1 MSTGSGCCVTGA
13 ADAVQ
18 GRGLAVLS
26 RACRVAATRGVVL
39 GAMSLGLAGCGANGE
54 LAPVNWW
61 HDLEGGT
68 IAQSRPP
75 PPNIDQP
82 FPSLGTVPTR
92 PVAIDSKTRATIT
105 ARLLADRANA
115 HYVDQLMPLPAP
127 VTAKPATASP
137 PGAPPFGQP
146 AAATDPDSQMNA
158 SLPAAT
164 ATPPSATKSAAPADL
179 LGPPTAGAPPA
190 TDAALMPTVPAG
202 PPAAARLPGVLTTTV
217 ATPPPPTP
225 PPVVV
230 RPVFVAG
237 APLPIPFAQGSAT
250 VPGAALPA
258 LRQLAARRG
267 TAAVAVTG
275 YGDAPNTDIDLQT
288 ASMSLA
294 WDRAQAIARVLQSD
308 GVPSS
313 SLRIASDAS
322 GRGGVAQ
329 LTE

>member
-1 MSTGSGCCVTGA
+1 MSTGSNWCVTGA

-18 GRGLAVLS
+18 AGGVAVLL
-26 RACRVAATRGVVL
+26 RAARLAGAHGSLLAAL
-39 GAMSLGLAGCGANGE
+39 SLGLAGCAANGE
-54 LAPVNWW
+54 LVPVNWW

-75 PPNIDQP
+75 PPNVDQP

-105 ARLLADRANA
+105 AKLLADRANA
-115 HYVDQLMPLPAP
+115 QYVDKLTPLAAPAP
-127 VTAKPATASP
+127 K
-137 PGAPPFGQP
+137 P
-146 AAATDPDSQMNA
+146 AAATPAVPPAATADPDTQMNA

-164 ATPPSATKSAAPADL
+164 TPPATTPPAAAAAKPAAPADR
-179 LGPPTAGAPPA
+179 LGPPSSEPPPA
-190 TDAALMPTVPAG
+190 ADAALMPTVPAG
-202 PPAAARLPGVLTTTV
+202 PPAAARLPGVITTIV
-217 ATPPPPTP
+217 PTPPPPTP
-225 PPVVV
+225 PVVAPP
-230 RPVFVAG
+230 PVFVAG
-237 APLPIPFAQGSAT
+237 TPLPIPFAQGSAA
-250 VPGAALPA
+250 VPGSALPA

-275 YGDAPNTDIDLQT
+275 YGDAPDSDIDLQT
-288 ASMSLA
+288 ASMALA
-294 WDRAQAIARVLQSD
+294 WDRAVAIARVLQSD
-308 GVPSS
+308 GVPAG